1 MMLRSKVLIGFA
13 ALFAISAC
21 MVIFGMTSITE
32 ALSIPMLDP
41 HRIPMLDPHI
51 IPMLDP
57 HMISF

>member
-1 MMLRSKVLIGFA
+1 MIGVV

-21 MVIFGMTSITE
+21 IMMFGMTSISG

-41 HRIPMLDPHI
+41 HSIPMLDPHS

-57 HMISF
+57 HMISI